1 MRVHLPLGCV
11 ILVCSAGAFAAGP
24 QTPLQACY
32 ASSSDRIAVGH
43 CLERKLQ
50 EAEKG
55 MDEALIA
62 ARQEMARLDSA
73 SGRPQGAKALAAA
86 QEKFLQ
92 FRKTNCA
99 WHAAQMG
106 SGTGSGD
113 AAQDCR
119 IRMTLGRAEELHP
132 QTSTAAVRAPPEP
145 PAESASVMAWQG
157 VEWKLRKMVREGKEV
172 PLVVGSKVTA
182 NFHAAGR
189 VAGMASVNRYL
200 GNYKVTGE
208 GRIDWSAPAFGA
220 TRMAGPPELM
230 QQEGRFLD
238 ALGKVSRARMED
250 SRLVL
255 VNDDGSIELTFE
267 R

>member
-1 MRVHLPLGCV
+1 MRVHLLFGCL

-32 ASSSDRIAVGH
+32 ESSSDRIAVGH

-55 MDEALIA
+55 MDEALMA
-62 ARQEMARLDSA
+62 ARQEMATLDSA
-73 SGRPQGAKALAAA
+73 TGRPQGAKALAAA
-86 QEKFLQ
+86 QEKFLE

-99 WHAAQMG
+99 WHAVRMG
-106 SGTGSGD
+106 SGNT
-113 AAQDCR
+113 AQDCR
-119 IRMTLGRAEELHP
+119 IRMTLGRAEELHA
-132 QTSTAAVRAPPEP
+132 QTNTAAVGAQPEP

-157 VEWKLRKMVREGKEV
+157 VEWKLRMMVRESKEV

-189 VAGMASVNRYL
+189 VAGVASVNRYF
-200 GNYKVTGE
+200 GSYKVTGD

-220 TRMAGPPELM
+220 TRTAGPPELM
-230 QQEGRFLD
+230 QQEKLFLD
-238 ALGKVSRARMED
+238 ALRKVSTARMEG
-250 SRLVL
+250 SRLL
-255 VNDDGSIELTFE
+255 LSNDDGTVELTFE